1 MKEQQTNEWTLYERG
16 KEYKQRIGLYETVT
30 LNERFYAG
38 DQWNG
43 VVSNGLPQPVFNI
56 FRRCINYFISAVMS
70 QNIKTSFIPENIAD
84 DTEDEEE
91 QQIIEACKLISN
103 HYEVF
108 WEKLKMNA
116 NLRQALLDAAISGDM
131 DGHIFWDP
139 TIKTGQSVEGVP
151 IKGDIAFEM
160 LDNVNVY
167 FGNPNDVRVET
178 QPYIIV
184 SFRELVS
191 KLKREAKQNKASAQ
205 DILSITSDSDT
216 QEQSG
221 DMGKIEI
228 EGKGD
233 EGKTTALIKFWR
245 DPETQ
250 TIHYTKS
257 TKSCVIVKDTDME
270 TTRYPIPHNNWDRR
284 KNSCHGLA
292 VGTNLIPNQIYINKM
307 FAMVMLNLMNTAF
320 PKVVFNQTYIDK
332 WKNQIGEAI
341 PVQAGEDMSKVAHYL
356 QPGQMSSQIM
366 GTIDAAINYTKD
378 LIGVTD
384 AALGDIKPDN
394 TSAIIAVQQ
403 ASFIPL
409 ETIRQNLYQWVEDI
423 GYICIDFMV
432 AKYNERKITVIEK
445 GQRVVKTIDFSRLK
459 DVKFKIK
466 IDVGASSYWSEITEM
481 QTLDHL
487 LQQERINFLQW
498 LERVPD
504 GYIPKKDDL
513 MAEIRD
519 QMATP
524 PPPQTTPPSISIN
537 FADLPISAQIQLA
550 EQIGIKLTPQ
560 DYGSAPGQAGGNTD
574 IFDQLPP
581 EAQDELARTM
591 QENPQEAQA
600 LIEQAV
606 SQV

>member
-1 MKEQQTNEWTLYERG
+1 
-16 KEYKQRIGLYETVT
+16 
-30 LNERFYAG
+30 
-38 DQWNG
+38 
-43 VVSNGLPQPVFNI
+43 
-56 FRRCINYFISAVMS
+56 
-70 QNIKTSFIPENIAD
+70 
-84 DTEDEEE
+84 
-91 QQIIEACKLISN
+91 
-103 HYEVF
+103 
-108 WEKLKMNA
+108 
-116 NLRQALLDAAISGDM
+116 
-131 DGHIFWDP
+131 
-139 TIKTGQSVEGVP
+139 
-151 IKGDIAFEM
+151 
-160 LDNVNVY
+160 
-167 FGNPNDVRVET
+167 
-178 QPYIIV
+178 
-184 SFRELVS
+184 
-191 KLKREAKQNKASAQ
+191 
-205 DILSITSDSDT
+205 
-216 QEQSG
+216 
-221 DMGKIEI
+221 
-228 EGKGD
+228 
-233 EGKTTALIKFWR
+233 
-245 DPETQ
+245 
-250 TIHYTKS
+250 
-257 TKSCVIVKDTDME
+257 
-270 TTRYPIPHNNWDRR
+270 
-284 KNSCHGLA
+284 
-292 VGTNLIPNQIYINKM
+292 
-307 FAMVMLNLMNTAF
+307 MVMLNLMNTAF
-320 PKVVFNQTYIDK
+320 PKVVYNQTYIDK

-341 PVQAGEDMSKVAHYL
+341 GVQAGEDMSKVAHYL

-366 GTIDAAINYTKD
+366 GTIDAAINFTKD
-378 LIGVTD
+378 FIGVTD

-409 ETIRQNLYQWVEDI
+409 ETIKQNLYQWVEDI
-423 GYICIDFMV
+423 EYIKADMMI
-432 AKYNERKITVIEK
+432 AKYGERKITVIEQGK
-445 GQRVVKTIDFSRLK
+445 RIVKTLDFSRLK
-459 DVKFKIK
+459 DVILKTK

-560 DYGSAPGQAGGNTD
+560 DYGSAPGQAGGNAD

>member
-1 MKEQQTNEWTLYERG
+1 MKAKQTDEWLLYEQG
-16 KEYKQRIGLYETVT
+16 KDYNTRVGWYETID
-30 LNERFYAG
+30 LNERMYAG

-56 FRRCINYFISAVMS
+56 FRRCINYFISAIMS
-70 QNIKTSFIPENIAD
+70 QKVTATFIPENIPED
-84 DTEDEEE
+84 SEDERE
-91 QQIIEACKLISN
+91 IEITQAAKLISN
-103 HYEVF
+103 YSGVL
-108 WEKLKMNA
+108 WEKLKMDSH
-116 NLRQALLDAAISGDM
+116 LRQALLDAAITGDM
-131 DGHIFWDP
+131 CGHVYWDS
-139 TIKTGQSVEGVP
+139 TIKTGQKVEGVE
-151 IKGDIAFEM
+151 IEGDIAFEM
-160 LDNVNVY
+160 IDNVI
-167 FGNPNDVRVET
+167 FGNPNDSRVEP
-178 QPYIIV
+178 QPWIIIPY
-184 SFRELVS
+184 RELVS
-191 KLKREAKQNKASAQ
+191 KLKKEAKANKVSEQ
-205 DILSITSDSDT
+205 DILNIASDT
-216 QEQSG
+216 DNKEQSG
-221 DMGKIEI
+221 DLGKIEM
-228 EGKGD
+228 EGKG
-233 EGKTTALIKFWR
+233 ETGKTTVLIKYWR
-245 DPETQ
+245 DPETG

-257 TKSCVIVKDTDME
+257 TKSCVIVEDTNMGI
-270 TTRYPIPHNNWDRR
+270 TRYPVAHNNWDKR
-284 KNSCHGLA
+284 KNSYHGLA
-292 VGTNLIPNQIYINKM
+292 VGTNLVPNQIYINKM

-320 PKVVFNQTYIDK
+320 PKVVYNQSLVEK

-341 PVQAGEDMSKVAHYL
+341 AVQAGEDMSKVAHYL

-378 LIGVTD
+378 FIGVTD

-409 ETIRQNLYQWVEDI
+409 ETIKQNLYQFVEDI
-423 GYICIDFMV
+423 EYIKADMMV
-432 AKYNERKITVIEK
+432 AKYGERKITVIEQGK
-445 GQRVVKTIDFSRLK
+445 RVVKIIDFSQLK
-459 DVKFKIK
+459 DVILKIK
-466 IDVGASSYWSEITEM
+466 IEVGASSYWSEITEM

-487 LQQERINFLQW
+487 LQQEKINFLQW

-513 MAEIRD
+513 MAEIRE

-560 DYGSAPGQAGGNTD
+560 DYGGAPGQTGGNAD

-600 LIEQAV
+600 LIEQTV

>member
-1 MKEQQTNEWTLYERG
+1 MKAKQTDEWLLYEQG
-16 KEYKQRIGLYETVT
+16 KDYNTRVGWYETID
-30 LNERFYAG
+30 LNERMYAG

-56 FRRCINYFISAVMS
+56 FRRCINYFISAIMS
-70 QNIKTSFIPENIAD
+70 QKVTATFIPENIPED
-84 DTEDEEE
+84 SEDERE
-91 QQIIEACKLISN
+91 IEITQAAKLISN
-103 HYEVF
+103 YSGVL
-108 WEKLKMNA
+108 WEKLKMDSH
-116 NLRQALLDAAISGDM
+116 LRQALLDAAITGDM
-131 DGHIFWDP
+131 CGHVYWDS
-139 TIKTGQSVEGVP
+139 TIKTGQKVEGVE
-151 IKGDIAFEM
+151 IEGDIAFEM
-160 LDNVNVY
+160 IDNVI
-167 FGNPNDVRVET
+167 FGNPNDSRVEP
-178 QPYIIV
+178 QPWIIIPY
-184 SFRELVS
+184 RELVS
-191 KLKREAKQNKASAQ
+191 KLKKEAKANKVSEQ
-205 DILSITSDSDT
+205 DILNIASDT
-216 QEQSG
+216 DNKEQSG
-221 DMGKIEI
+221 DLGKIEM
-228 EGKGD
+228 EGKG
-233 EGKTTALIKFWR
+233 ETGKTTVLIKYWR
-245 DPETQ
+245 DPETG

-257 TKSCVIVKDTDME
+257 TKSCVIVKDTDMGI
-270 TTRYPIPHNNWDRR
+270 TRYPVAHNNWDKR
-284 KNSCHGLA
+284 KNSYHGLA
-292 VGTNLIPNQIYINKM
+292 VGTNLVPNQIYINKM

-320 PKVVFNQTYIDK
+320 PKVVYNQSLVEK

-341 PVQAGEDMSKVAHYL
+341 AVQAGEDMSKVAHYL

-378 LIGVTD
+378 FIGVTD

-409 ETIRQNLYQWVEDI
+409 ETIKQNLYQFVEDI
-423 GYICIDFMV
+423 EYIKADMMV
-432 AKYNERKITVIEK
+432 AKYGERKITVIEQGK
-445 GQRVVKTIDFSRLK
+445 RVVKIIDFSQLK
-459 DVKFKIK
+459 DVILKIK
-466 IDVGASSYWSEITEM
+466 IEVGASSYWSEITEM

-487 LQQERINFLQW
+487 LQQEKINFLQW

-513 MAEIRD
+513 MAEIRE

-550 EQIGIKLTPQ
+550 GQMGIKLTPQ
-560 DYGSAPGQAGGNTD
+560 DYGGAPGQTGGNAD

-600 LIEQAV
+600 LIEQTV

>member
-1 MKEQQTNEWTLYERG
+1 MKAKQTDEWLLYEQG
-16 KEYKQRIGLYETVT
+16 KDYNTRVGWYETID
-30 LNERFYAG
+30 LNERMYAG

-56 FRRCINYFISAVMS
+56 FRRCINYFISAIMS
-70 QNIKTSFIPENIAD
+70 QKVTATFIPENIPED
-84 DTEDEEE
+84 SEDERE
-91 QQIIEACKLISN
+91 IEITQAAKLISN
-103 HYEVF
+103 YSGVL
-108 WEKLKMNA
+108 WEKLKMDSH
-116 NLRQALLDAAISGDM
+116 LRQALLDAAITGDM
-131 DGHIFWDP
+131 CGHVYWDS
-139 TIKTGQSVEGVP
+139 TIKTGQKVEGVE
-151 IKGDIAFEM
+151 IEGDIAFEM
-160 LDNVNVY
+160 IDNVI
-167 FGNPNDVRVET
+167 FGNPNDSRVEP
-178 QPYIIV
+178 QPWIIIPY
-184 SFRELVS
+184 RELVS
-191 KLKREAKQNKASAQ
+191 KLKKEAKANKVSEQ
-205 DILSITSDSDT
+205 DILNIASDT
-216 QEQSG
+216 DNKEQSG
-221 DMGKIEI
+221 DLGKIEM
-228 EGKGD
+228 EGKG
-233 EGKTTALIKFWR
+233 ETGKTTVLIKYWR
-245 DPETQ
+245 DPETG

-257 TKSCVIVKDTDME
+257 TKSCVIVKDTDMGI
-270 TTRYPIPHNNWDRR
+270 TRYPVAHNNWDKR
-284 KNSCHGLA
+284 KNSYHGLA
-292 VGTNLIPNQIYINKM
+292 VGTNLVPNQIYINKM

-320 PKVVFNQTYIDK
+320 PKVVYNQSLVEK

-341 PVQAGEDMSKVAHYL
+341 AVQAGEDMSKVAHYL

-378 LIGVTD
+378 FIGVTD

-409 ETIRQNLYQWVEDI
+409 ETIKQNLYQFVEDI
-423 GYICIDFMV
+423 EYIKADMMV
-432 AKYNERKITVIEK
+432 AKYGERKITVIEQGK
-445 GQRVVKTIDFSRLK
+445 RVVKIIDFSQLK
-459 DVKFKIK
+459 DVILKIK
-466 IDVGASSYWSEITEM
+466 IEVGASSYWSEITEM

-487 LQQERINFLQW
+487 LQQEKINFLQW

-513 MAEIRD
+513 MAEIRE

-560 DYGSAPGQAGGNTD
+560 DYGGAPGQTGGNAD

-600 LIEQAV
+600 LIEQTV